1 MRQRVL
7 APNPGSPTS
16 SPQES
21 APGMVLDNEC
31 GIRIMGNTCAV
42 ADGCQDTPYPH
53 VGHAARWVGQTLD
66 TEEML
71 VRCLEIL

>member
-1 MRQRVL
+1 
-7 APNPGSPTS
+7 
-16 SPQES
+16 
-21 APGMVLDNEC
+21 MVLDNEC